1 MEELLAN
8 LRPDRVP
15 AAMGGAILDAS
26 YAATEPDL
34 IARLHQLNLP
44 ILIDPQSLRFA
55 HPRFLATRA
64 LTELPYAPPAA
75 LESDISRADIQRLVL
90 GALKFQDRFAPA
102 MYVVPALPFD
112 KPLGVGAEIY
122 RRIHETAAEFN
133 GSEVRRR
140 PLLAIA
146 PPGTQ
151 VLRSPYALLGRLA
164 NLGYSAIY
172 MQPLEFD
179 PRRDSV
185 ERLASYITFMRCA
198 AEYELPVFA
207 GRVGAFGLPLLALGA
222 HAFDSGLMQREGFSL
237 SSLQRTPSA
246 KSKKSGG
253 GRRRSVYFP
262 LFMMSIPASDA
273 RRLLRTRSLKS
284 RFVCNLGKCRFD
296 HQAQWEEAKSHFMH
310 SRIHEV
316 NSIKNAPTQ
325 EMKLETV
332 ARLLVSGIE
341 HADASNRVL
350 EAAGVPTIKAE
361 HLRRWLAVLQ
371 RVAGRRHGW
380 KLAS

>member
-1 MEELLAN
+1 
-8 LRPDRVP
+8 
-15 AAMGGAILDAS
+15 MGGAILDAT
-26 YAATEPDL
+26 YAATEPEL
-34 IARLHQLNLP
+34 ISRLHQLNLP
-44 ILIDPQSLRFA
+44 ILIDPQSMRFA

-64 LTELPYAPPAA
+64 LSQLPYAPPAA
-75 LESDISRADIQRLVL
+75 LGADISRADIQRLVL

-112 KPLGVGAEIY
+112 KALGVGAETY

-133 GSEVRRR
+133 GSEVRKR
-140 PLLAIA
+140 PLVAIA

-151 VLRSPYALLGRLA
+151 VLRSPYSLLGRLA
-164 NLGYSAIY
+164 NLGYSALY

-185 ERLASYITFMRCA
+185 ERLAHYITFMRCA
-198 AEYELPVFA
+198 AEYELPVIA

-222 HAFDSGLMQREGFSL
+222 HAFDCGLMQRDGFSL
-237 SSLQRTPSA
+237 RSLQRTPSTTT
-246 KSKKSGG
+246 KKSGG
-253 GRRRSVYFP
+253 GRRRSVYLP
-262 LFMMSIPASDA
+262 LFMMSIPTEDA

-296 HQAQWEEAKSHFMH
+296 HQAQVADAKSHFMH

-316 NSIKNAPTQ
+316 NSIRNAPTQ
-325 EMKLETV
+325 EMKLEAI

-341 HADASNRVL
+341 HADATNRVL
-350 EAAGVPTIKAE
+350 EASGAPTVKAG

-371 RVAGRRHGW
+371 RVAGRRQGW
-380 KLAS
+380 RLAS